1 MLTLCS
7 IRDASGISRFGR
19 LAFLSLWIPKLD
31 PESSLAQLSRPWWS
45 ERRNMLLIQQI
56 LAIAVFVINL
66 SWSTWAI
73 THYNTTDRVGTI
85 YRGDCKTVKTLNLW
99 LHLAINALSTLLLGS
114 SNYCMQLLVAPTPS
128 EVQKA
133 HERSKWLD
141 IGIPSFRNLWWIA
154 RRSRIIWS
162 CLWLSSAFLHLL
174 YFGLNHTFPT
184 PQHHFTD

>member
-1 MLTLCS
+1 M
-7 IRDASGISRFGR
+7 SRFGQ
-19 LAFLSLWIPKLD
+19 LAFLSLWIPELD

-45 ERRNMLLIQQI
+45 ERGNMLLMQQMLVI
-56 LAIAVFVINL
+56 FVFVMNL

-73 THYNTTDRVGTI
+73 KHYNTTDGVGTM
-85 YRGDCKTVKTLNLW
+85 YRGNCGTVKTLNLW
-99 LHLAINALSTLLLGS
+99 LHLAINVISTLLLGS

-154 RRSRIIWS
+154 RRSWIVWS
-162 CLWLSSAFLHLL
+162 CLWLSSALLHLL
-174 YFGLNHTFPT
+174 YFGLSHAYPT
-184 PQHHFTD
+184 IQHYFTD